1 MEEDILKSQEVIE
14 GAKEIA
20 DHYGIKHQAY
30 QAIQE
35 MAELIK
41 ELTDNIN
48 DGEKNIEEIEKETAD
63 VLVMIIQLIY
73 LYGMDNTLDI
83 MLKKINR
90 QKKRMK
96 KEKNIKKSVDNIYCL

>member
-1 MEEDILKSQEVIE
+1 MEKQLLKSQEIIK

-20 DHYGIKHQAY
+20 NFYGIKHQAY

-63 VLVMIIQLIY
+63 VLVMIIQLIH
-73 LYGMDNTLDI
+73 LYEMDNTLDI
-83 MLKKINR
+83 MLKKIKR

-96 KEKNIKKSVDNIYCL
+96 KEKNI

>member
-1 MEEDILKSQEVIE
+1 MEKELLKAQEIVD

-20 DHYGIKHQAY
+20 DFYGIKHQAY

-48 DGEKNIEEIEKETAD
+48 DGEDNLEEIEKETAD
-63 VLVMIIQLIY
+63 VLVMALQLVHLYKMENLGIGIIKDTPIEV
-73 LYGMDNTLDI
+73 NF
-83 MLKKINR
+83 LKIT
-90 QKKRMK
+90 
-96 KEKNIKKSVDNIYCL
+96 I

>member
-1 MEEDILKSQEVIE
+1 MEKELLKSQEIIK

-41 ELTDNIN
+41 ELTA
-48 DGEKNIEEIEKETAD
+48 TS
-63 VLVMIIQLIY
+63 
-73 LYGMDNTLDI
+73 
-83 MLKKINR
+83 
-90 QKKRMK
+90 
-96 KEKNIKKSVDNIYCL
+96 SVFNLS

>member
-1 MEEDILKSQEVIE
+1 MEKELLRAQKIID

-20 DHYGIKHQAY
+20 DFYGIKHQAY
-30 QAIQE
+30 QAVQE

-48 DGEKNIEEIEKETAD
+48 DKENNLDKVENETAD
-63 VLVMIIQLIY
+63 VIVMTLQLIH
-73 LYGMDNTLDI
+73 LYDMKNLFKI
-83 MLKKINR
+83 MEKKINR

-96 KEKNIKKSVDNIYCL
+96 KEKNI

>member
-1 MEEDILKSQEVIE
+1 MEKELLKSQEIIK

-83 MLKKINR
+83 MLKKIKR

-96 KEKNIKKSVDNIYCL
+96 KEKKF

>member
-1 MEEDILKSQEVIE
+1 MEKEILKSQEVIE

-20 DHYGIKHQAY
+20 DHYGTKHQAL

-48 DGEKNIEEIEKETAD
+48 DGEDNLEEIENETAD
-63 VLVMIIQLIY
+63 VLVMALQLIH
-73 LYGMDNTLDI
+73 LYKMDNIVKI
-83 MLKKINR
+83 MLKKIKR

-96 KEKNIKKSVDNIYCL
+96 KEKKF

>member
-1 MEEDILKSQEVIE
+1 MEKEILKSQEVIE

-83 MLKKINR
+83 MLKKIKR

-96 KEKNIKKSVDNIYCL
+96 KEKKF